1 MLITIRSVCTQSGFS
16 SFLPK
21 MIRAFLLLLAGS
33 GVLSKMVMLEG
44 KGKAMMSNRLIGDG
58 DVARASRDTSQH
70 LDANFRPIRPR
81 FIFIH
86 SNQPPPTFGLCE
98 IEIRHFVRFGKQQSL
113 PDGIRPPTDVPEGFD
128 LSTVGRTG

>member
-21 MIRAFLLLLAGS
+21 MTRAFLLLLAGS

-44 KGKAMMSNRLIGDG
+44 KGKAMMSNRLIGD
-58 DVARASRDTSQH
+58 DEVARASRDTSQH

>member
-21 MIRAFLLLLAGS
+21 MTRAFLLLLAGS
-33 GVLSKMVMLEG
+33 GVLSKMVMMEG

-86 SNQPPPTFGLCE
+86 SNQPPPLLVSVKE
-98 IEIRHFVRFGKQQSL
+98 K
-113 PDGIRPPTDVPEGFD
+113 
-128 LSTVGRTG
+128 

>member
-128 LSTVGRTG
+128 LSTVGRIG

>member
-21 MIRAFLLLLAGS
+21 MTRAFLLLLAGS

-128 LSTVGRTG
+128 LSTVGRIG

>member
-1 MLITIRSVCTQSGFS
+1 MLITIRSVSTQSGFS

-86 SNQPPPTFGLCE
+86 SNQPPPLLVCE

-128 LSTVGRTG
+128 LSTVGRIG

>member
-1 MLITIRSVCTQSGFS
+1 MLITIRSVSGFS

-21 MIRAFLLLLAGS
+21 MTRMLLLLLAGS

-44 KGKAMMSNRLIGDG
+44 KGKPMMSNRLIGDE

-81 FIFIH
+81 FFSH
-86 SNQPPPTFGLCE
+86 SNHPPPLL
-98 IEIRHFVRFGKQQSL
+98 VSVK
-113 PDGIRPPTDVPEGFD
+113 
-128 LSTVGRTG
+128 

>member
-33 GVLSKMVMLEG
+33 GVLSKMVMFEG
-44 KGKAMMSNRLIGDG
+44 KGKAMMSNRLIGDD
-58 DVARASRDTSQH
+58 DVARSSRDTSQH

-81 FIFIH
+81 FISH
-86 SNQPPPTFGLCE
+86 SNQPP
-98 IEIRHFVRFGKQQSL
+98 SL
-113 PDGIRPPTDVPEGFD
+113 LV
-128 LSTVGRTG
+128 SVK

>member
-21 MIRAFLLLLAGS
+21 MTRAFLLLLAGS
-33 GVLSKMVMLEG
+33 GVLSKMVMMEG

-128 LSTVGRTG
+128 LSTVGRIG